1 MASHQA
7 HDNAFAQ
14 RITTEEYDRQAVE
27 YTTAMVEQL
36 NAAVRENPSIAS
48 QSNYFQDPQN
58 VKRGLPVFQGKHT
71 RFVYDDDE
79 EEIVAAVDATEHPA
93 PGPRVRTV
101 ADLPDM
107 SDEEDEEEDEE
118 EYDEEEEEE
127 EEYDEED
134 GDVDDV
140 GVENAF
146 YSLPTDGEVDPQ
158 LQQLLQDVTMELAT
172 VDVSMEEH

>member
-1 MASHQA
+1 MASHQSQDA
-7 HDNAFAQ
+7 AFAQ
-14 RITTEEYDRQAVE
+14 RISADEYERQAVE

-36 NAAVRENPSIAS
+36 NAAVREDPSIAS
-48 QSNYFQDPQN
+48 QSSFFQDPLN

-71 RFVYDDDE
+71 RFVYDDEE

-107 SDEEDEEEDEE
+107 SDEEEEDEEEDEEEYEEDEE
-118 EYDEEEEEE
+118 EYDEEEGA
-127 EEYDEED
+127 ED
-134 GDVDDV
+134 DL

-146 YSLPTDGEVDPQ
+146 YSLAADGEVDPQ
-158 LQQLLQDVTMELAT
+158 LQQLLQDVTMLST
-172 VDVSMEEH
+172 VDVSMED